1 MKSMIVL
8 KELAEK
14 TVEHN
19 KDKLANKNVKLA
31 QLFSEKKNFK
41 QVTCDLN
48 SKLLDKV
55 MDEANKEVW
64 FDNLN
69 SYVGARIE
77 NSRLGSECFSR

>member
-41 QVTCDLN
+41 QVTCDLS

-55 MDEANKEVW
+55 MDEANKEV
-64 FDNLN
+64 
-69 SYVGARIE
+69 
-77 NSRLGSECFSR
+77 